1 MFFGSIEDSEYLT
14 TYPSPQSQFCPK
26 LARSKCSCWLRGGVG
41 GQLPRNLSWSFFTV
55 NDLIFFCADPSSVEL
70 NIDGST
76 DKCSKGEDINF
87 IFTGF
92 TLSGKVSFVPF
103 NSLFTQHGEFKS
115 CMTFLYMITLRKKKG
130 SSFFFPSFKISNVT
144 GLLYQD
150 RFLRS

>member
-1 MFFGSIEDSEYLT
+1 MVSYPETSID
-14 TYPSPQSQFCPK
+14 P
-26 LARSKCSCWLRGGVG
+26 
-41 GQLPRNLSWSFFTV
+41 FFTV

-92 TLSGKVSFVPF
+92 TLSGKVSFAPF

-115 CMTFLYMITLRKKKG
+115 CMTFLYIITLRKKKG